1 MADGKVII
9 STLLDNGGLEKG
21 LKSVSGTLGGLA
33 KTVAGVA
40 ASITAAFGAAAIA
53 ITKQAVDAYA
63 DYEQLVGGVETLF
76 KDAADKV
83 AGYAENAFYTVGIS
97 ANEYME
103 TVTSFSASL
112 ISSLAG
118 DTAKAAE
125 VADMALTDMADNAN
139 KMGTPLE
146 SIKTAYQGFA
156 KQNYTMLDNLKLGYG
171 GTKTEMERL
180 LKDAQK
186 LTGVKYDISNLSD
199 VYNAIHAIQV
209 EMGIAGTTAKE
220 AEKTITGSANMTK
233 AAWNNV
239 LTALAG
245 GGDLDKAIDNLVYS
259 LSRYFDNMVPVV
271 ERSLEGIG
279 VLIERVAPKLVET
292 VAASLIRA
300 LPGLV
305 NAVYQMLVGL
315 VNGIYS
321 GIAALLSGN
330 IKEVGKQ
337 LNEDLKS
344 SAAGAD
350 KLTESIEKAGKA
362 AKKSLAP
369 FDEIARLSGKEDDPD
384 DNSPTIGSNGSGG
397 SNPEDLPKVEAAT
410 DKLTNI
416 REILEEVVKWTGIA
430 GAAFGGFKLGGFI
443 TSLLTAN
450 MSAETLKDTLMLFG
464 KKGLLT
470 GGITLAITGLATEIM
485 GIIDTV
491 VNGLDGINFA
501 EILGGGGALVAGA
514 ALIGKFFADVVLGT
528 SIGAII
534 AGVPMYF
541 TGIYDAVVK
550 GLNWLNGSLIGIGAT
565 LAGTGIGAIIGF
577 CGGPIGAG
585 VGALIGL
592 VVGLL
597 TDAFI
602 WLWQHF
608 DAIEEWFNGL
618 PGIAKSLVGAIA
630 GVAAAWISFA
640 GGGVGLILAIGS
652 AIIVVIKK
660 FDDIKAAVADA
671 AEKIKEYFQPAAEW
685 FGELF
690 DSIFQTVSDV
700 FYNIGVIAR
709 GCWEIIKYV
718 WDTGVSHIK
727 THIIEPV
734 AAAFN
739 SLWDTVSTK
748 ASEAWAKIKE
758 VFGPAVQFVRT
769 TLIDPIIKGFELLK
783 EGIKGLINA
792 VIGFLNAGLE
802 NSFGNINWLLS
813 SMKNLNIGG
822 MQPFADLKM
831 INVPKIPYLAQ
842 GAVLPP
848 NKPFMAVVGDQT
860 HGTNV
865 EAPLATIQEAVA
877 IVMEDMVRSNIA
889 GHEATVAV
897 LREILEAVLGI
908 HIGDDVIGQAVA
920 RYNAKMAVIRGGA

>member
-21 LKSVSGTLGGLA
+21 VKAVSGTLGGLA

-118 DTAKAAE
+118 DTAKAADI
-125 VADMALTDMADNAN
+125 ADMALTDMADNAN

-199 VYNAIHAIQV
+199 VYNAIHVIQV
-209 EMGIAGTTAKE
+209 ELGIAGTTAKE

-259 LSRYFDNMVPVV
+259 LSRYFDNMLPVV

-305 NAVYQMLVGL
+305 NAVYQMIVGL
-315 VNGIYS
+315 ANGIYS
-321 GIAALLSGN
+321 GVAALLSGDV
-330 IKEVGKQ
+330 KEVGKQ
-337 LNEDLKS
+337 LNEYLKS
-344 SAAGAD
+344 SAAGAN
-350 KLTESIEKAGKA
+350 KFTESIEKAGKA

-369 FDEIARLSGKEDDPD
+369 FDEIARLSGKDNDPTEG
-384 DNSPTIGSNGSGG
+384 SSSSNGANGGTAGSGDPSTG
-397 SNPEDLPKVEAAT
+397 TAPKR
-410 DKLTNI
+410 LTNI
-416 REILEEVVKWTGIA
+416 REILEEIAKWAGIA
-430 GAAFGGFKLGGFI
+430 AAAFSGFKLGSFI
-443 TSLLTAN
+443 TDLVFAN
-450 MSAETLKDTLMLFG
+450 ANAETLKETLLLFG
-464 KKGLLT
+464 KKGLLL
-470 GGITLAITGLATEIM
+470 GGITLAITGLTTEIT
-485 GIIDTV
+485 GIIDTL

-514 ALIGKFFADVVLGT
+514 AMIGKSFAATLMGT
-528 SIGAII
+528 SIGMIV
-534 AGVPMYF
+534 AGIPMYF
-541 TGIYDAVVK
+541 TGIYDAIME
-550 GLNWLNGSLIGIGAT
+550 GLDWLNGALIAGGAT
-565 LAGTGIGAIIGF
+565 LAGTGIGALIGGSG
-577 CGGPIGAG
+577 GGPVGAAI
-585 VGALIGL
+585 GALIGL
-592 VVGLL
+592 VIGLL

-618 PGIAKSLVGAIA
+618 PGIAKILVAAIA
-630 GVAAAWISFA
+630 GVAAAWTTLS
-640 GGGVGLILAIGS
+640 GGGVGIILAIGT

-660 FDDIKAAVADA
+660 FDDIKAVVADA

-700 FYNIGVIAR
+700 FYDIGVIAR

-734 AAAFN
+734 STAFN

-758 VFGPAVQFVRT
+758 VFRPAVQFVRT

-920 RYNAKMAVIRGGA
+920 RYNAKMAVIRGGV